1 MTPHLVKISKN
12 VILCIPQRFMKS
24 EKTKAT
30 YRMLIMIFQNV
41 FRNHG
46 SIMSFLNKIQKQ
58 TEFEESFMIRL
69 LNFKKSVMDCRRK
82 YVLATWK
89 SKDSERLYNEMTTD
103 VSNLLKESNEI
114 GPLFRQIKTSRK

>member
-1 MTPHLVKISKN
+1 
-12 VILCIPQRFMKS
+12 MKS

-41 FRNHG
+41 FRNYD

-58 TEFEESFMIRL
+58 SEFEESFKIRL
-69 LNFKKSVMDCRRK
+69 LNFKKSVMNCRIK

-89 SKDSERLYNEMTTD
+89 PEDSERLYNEMTTD

-114 GPLFRQIKTSRK
+114 MPLFRQIKALRK

>member
-1 MTPHLVKISKN
+1 MTPHFVTISKN
-12 VILCIPQRFMKS
+12 VVLCIPPRFMKS

-41 FRNHG
+41 FLNHG
-46 SIMSFLNKIQKQ
+46 SIMSFLNKIQKK

-69 LNFKKSVMDCRRK
+69 FNFKKSVMDCRRK
-82 YVLATWK
+82 YVFATWK
-89 SKDSERLYNEMTTD
+89 PEDSERLYNEMTTD

>member
-1 MTPHLVKISKN
+1 
-12 VILCIPQRFMKS
+12 MKS
-24 EKTKAT
+24 GKTKAT

-41 FRNHG
+41 FRNYD

-58 TEFEESFMIRL
+58 SEFEESFKIRL
-69 LNFKKSVMDCRRK
+69 LNFKKSVMNCRIK

-89 SKDSERLYNEMTTD
+89 PEDSERLYNEMTTD

-114 GPLFRQIKTSRK
+114 MPLFRQICGEGIHFLYLQFDHS